1 MLIQRTTL
9 KLDQEVYKLAKK
21 RAIDKEINFQELV
34 NKALKRY
41 LQVEKEE
48 TAGKKKF
55 RFGSFDLGGLKGK
68 LDRGSIYEQR
78 SKTNFT

>member
-34 NKALKRY
+34 NRALKRY
-41 LQVEKEE
+41 LQVEEKE
-48 TAGKKKF
+48 TARKKKF
-55 RFGSFDLGGLKGK
+55 RFGNFDLGGLKGK
-68 LDRGSIYEQR
+68 LDRESIYEQR
-78 SKTNFT
+78 SRANFT